1 MPSVLHAPH
10 IWSTYQWCN
19 YEHKHLTQIQALY
32 TIFVWICLPSSSAH
46 NVAHAFNRLNKSEL
60 IRIYTFLNSSCSKS
74 YLVSVQLHCSSWC
87 HCSQYL
93 CFHPRSWVPSIKKP
107 RVLAVCSYVEVTIL
121 CIHLQPEIW
130 AHIICAFL
138 LLPHACNRPSID
150 LNLPQ
155 LTRNGTRSS
164 TYTIIIKMTI
174 HWRQLQ
180 YEVSNKL
187 SLSIEQT
194 IYKEKEM
201 QKAGGVKYLAYKE
214 MEPRIK
220 LHNPKESI
228 PKWAKSASIEVP
240 ILDSRAEYYCGTRIH
255 SFSIKVVKRSK

>member
-1 MPSVLHAPH
+1 MHSTTWTKVNSSGFIPSWTPVVQKVILLAFNCPVPPGAIAASTSASTHGHGFHLSRSPECLLSALMLKSRYFA
-10 IWSTYQWCN
+10 STYSQ
-19 YEHKHLTQIQALY
+19 
-32 TIFVWICLPSSSAH
+32 
-46 NVAHAFNRLNKSEL
+46 KSEL
-60 IRIYTFLNSSCSKS
+60 
-74 YLVSVQLHCSSWC
+74 
-87 HCSQYL
+87 SQS
-93 CFHPRSWVPSIKKP
+93 HH
-107 RVLAVCSYVEVTIL
+107 L
-121 CIHLQPEIW
+121 CISPSPTCLQQTKHRSEL
-130 AHIICAFL
+130 A
-138 LLPHACNRPSID
+138 
-150 LNLPQ
+150 
-155 LTRNGTRSS
+155 RNGTKSS

-201 QKAGGVKYLAYKE
+201 QKAGGDKYLAYME

-220 LHNPKESI
+220 LHNPMESI